1 MDSRLLFVVVCSFI
15 IVLLRF
21 LLAATFTYKLRILS
35 IRFRRY
41 MPILLILISPAVPC
55 TIALA
60 LASTNQ
66 TEVAIRIGSL
76 TLMCLL
82 LADIVSRPQF
92 DLQELTDVKQA
103 VAEEWQRET
112 SILVYFKRLVHASL
126 LILGGIVTT
135 LLDRQVP
142 SAHSAQQSC

>member
-1 MDSRLLFVVVCSFI
+1 MAMTITYREDPERYKKLHVSVIKGTTKMDSRLVFVFVCSFI

-21 LLAATFTYKLRILS
+21 LLAATFTYKLRIL
-35 IRFRRY
+35 RFRHY
-41 MPILLILISPAVPC
+41 MPILLVLISPAVPC

-82 LADIVSRPQF
+82 LVDIVSRP
-92 DLQELTDVKQA
+92 
-103 VAEEWQRET
+103 
-112 SILVYFKRLVHASL
+112 RLIYKS
-126 LILGGIVTT
+126 
-135 LLDRQVP
+135 
-142 SAHSAQQSC
+142 